1 MVVVIAPNIRIRK
14 EVVVV
19 EEEEEE
25 EEEEEKPHIHTA
37 SRKIEDLL
45 DISYKSPT
53 YSPLYR
59 HQTSLV
65 LINCKVS

>member
-19 EEEEEE
+19 VVVEE
-25 EEEEEKPHIHTA
+25 EEEEEKPNIHTA

-53 YSPLYR
+53 YFHTIS
-59 HQTSLV
+59 TS
-65 LINCKVS
+65 N

>member
-19 EEEEEE
+19 EE

>member
-19 EEEEEE
+19 VEE

>member
-19 EEEEEE
+19 VEEEE
-25 EEEEEKPHIHTA
+25 EEEEEKPNIHTA

-53 YSPLYR
+53 YFHTIS
-59 HQTSLV
+59 TS
-65 LINCKVS
+65 N

>member
-19 EEEEEE
+19 EEE

>member
-19 EEEEEE
+19 EEEEE
-25 EEEEEKPHIHTA
+25 KPNIHTA

-53 YSPLYR
+53 YFHTIS
-59 HQTSLV
+59 TS
-65 LINCKVS
+65 N